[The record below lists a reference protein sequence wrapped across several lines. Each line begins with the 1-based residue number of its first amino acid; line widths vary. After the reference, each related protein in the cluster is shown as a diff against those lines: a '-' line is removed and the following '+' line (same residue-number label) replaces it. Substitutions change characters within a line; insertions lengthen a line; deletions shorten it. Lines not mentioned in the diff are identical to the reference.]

1 MRRRA
6 QVTGTPVR
14 ELVMRADELS
24 TTVASWWRWPFI
36 AGIAILGT
44 LGAMAASQYNEFTRA
59 SADIDRAE
67 SITRAVD
74 DLMTVLVNAETG
86 YRGYLLSGNPIFLE
100 PYRGVDVSARNA
112 MVTLTGLV
120 AGDSRRRDDLSRLTG
135 LVDERLAEMAANISL
150 FDRGDRDSAIA
161 GVRTASGKR
170 IMDQIRIVGGTLKS
184 EQRAVTSNRATQAAS
199 AARAARGFGIA
210 AGSMVLLLSFLGW
223 ALSRTMEHRRQELAA
238 ATIAR
243 LEAER
248 DATMSAAD
256 LARSESFNR
265 TLLDSS
271 ADCIAVLTPGG
282 DVSSL
287 NLAGE
292 RLLLRGEAGT
302 AQPVSFAMLWPD
314 HAEASTEAMRVAIGG
329 GEGRFV
335 ASHDLPGGGRRW
347 WDVIITPARDAA
359 GQVLR
364 LVATARDVTQQRLA
378 DEERLAL
385 LARERAARSEAEH
398 AARIKDDFVST
409 LSHELR
415 TPLNAI
421 LGWVGVLRQDQ
432 QPDTLA
438 KALDVIDRNSRR
450 QSQMIDD
457 LLDMGRIL
465 AGKMRLEVQRV
476 ELATVIEEAI
486 LSAQPSADAK
496 GVRLLKTLGS
506 AAIVRGDSGR
516 LQQVVWNLLSNA
528 IKFTPRGGQVQV
540 TLRKVNSQVHVQV
553 SDTGAGIAPD
563 LVEHVFD
570 RFRQGDA
577 STTRRHGGL
586 GLGLSIVKSLVELH
600 GGSVDAASDGEQTGA
615 TFTVR
620 LPLALASLPP
630 DSHVE
635 VPALPAAMTTSL
647 AGLRVLV
654 LDDEEDAR
662 EVVTRLLEDA
672 GAAVTAAGSA
682 SDAQKLLEG
691 GLVPDVVVS
700 DVGMPERD
708 GYDFIQ
714 AVRRMPPPLRTVP
727 AAALTALA
735 RLEDRKRALLS
746 GFQTHLA
753 KPVDPAELVAT
764 VASLAGR
771 TGRT

>member
-1 MRRRA
+1 
-6 QVTGTPVR
+6 
-14 ELVMRADELS
+14 MRADELS
-24 TTVASWWRWPFI
+24 TKVASWWRWPFI

-59 SADIDRAE
+59 SADIEHAE
-67 SITRAVD
+67 SVTRAVD
-74 DLMTVLVNAETG
+74 DLMAVLVNAETG

-100 PYRGVDVSARNA
+100 PYRGVNANARTA
-112 MVTLTGLV
+112 MITLTGLV
-120 AGDSRRRDDLSRLTG
+120 GDDVRRRDDLSRLAG
-135 LVDERLAEMAANISL
+135 LVEQRLYDMEGNLSRFDAGRREDAVANI
-150 FDRGDRDSAIA
+150 
-161 GVRTASGKR
+161 RTANGKR
-170 IMDQIRIVGGTLKS
+170 IMDQIRLVGGTLKS
-184 EQRAVTSNRATQAAS
+184 EQRAVTSNRAAQAVS

-223 ALSRTMEHRRQELAA
+223 ALSRTMEQRRQEVTA

-248 DATMSAAD
+248 DATASAAD

-282 DVSSL
+282 DVSYL

-292 RLLLRGEAGT
+292 RQLLHGDTTTWQRVAFP
-302 AQPVSFAMLWPD
+302 ALWPG
-314 HAEASTEAMRVAIGG
+314 HADAASDAMRVAIGG

-335 ASHDLPGGGRRW
+335 ASHELPGGGRRW
-347 WDVIITPARDAA
+347 WDVILTPARDAG

-385 LARERAARSEAEH
+385 LARERAARSEAER

-421 LGWVGVLRQDQ
+421 LGWVGVLRHDQ
-432 QPDTLA
+432 QPGTLA
-438 KALDVIDRNSRR
+438 RALDVIDRNSRR

-465 AGKMRLEVQRV
+465 SGKMRLEVQRV

-496 GVRLLKTLGS
+496 EVRLLRTLGS

-540 TLRKVNSQVHVQV
+540 TLRKVNSQVHLQV

-600 GGSVDAASDGEQTGA
+600 GGSVDAASDGEGTGA

-620 LPLALASLPP
+620 LPLALASTQHE
-630 DSHVE
+630 SHVE
-635 VPALPAAMTTSL
+635 GPSAGTPMAASL
-647 AGLRVLV
+647 TGLRVLV

-662 EVVTRLLEDA
+662 DVVTRLLEGA
-672 GAAVTAAGSA
+672 GATVTSAGSA
-682 SDAQKLLEG
+682 ADAQQLLED

-771 TGRT
+771 TGRA

>member
-1 MRRRA
+1 
-6 QVTGTPVR
+6 
-14 ELVMRADELS
+14 MRADELS
-24 TTVASWWRWPFI
+24 AKVASWWRWPFI

-44 LGAMAASQYNEFTRA
+44 LGAMAASQYSEFTRA
-59 SADIDRAE
+59 SADIEHAE
-67 SITRAVD
+67 SVTRAVD

-100 PYRGVDVSARNA
+100 PYRGVNVNARTA

-120 AGDSRRRDDLSRLTG
+120 GDDTRRRDDLSRMAG
-135 LVDERLAEMAANISL
+135 LVEERLSEMAGNVERFEA
-150 FDRGDRDSAIA
+150 GDRDGAVA
-161 GVRTASGKR
+161 NVRTANGKR
-170 IMDQIRIVGGTLKS
+170 IMDQIRMLGGTLKS
-184 EQRAVTSNRATQAAS
+184 EQRAVTSTRATQAAS
-199 AARAARGFGIA
+199 AARAARGFGIG
-210 AGSMVLLLSFLGW
+210 AGSMVIRLSFLGW
-223 ALSRTMEHRRQELAA
+223 ALSRTMEQRRQELAA

-248 DATMSAAD
+248 DATASAAD

-282 DVSSL
+282 DVSYL

-292 RLLLRGEAGT
+292 RLLRRGEAST
-302 AQPVSFAMLWPD
+302 WQQVAFPQLWPEHID
-314 HAEASTEAMRVAIGG
+314 AATDAMRLAISG

-335 ASHDLPGGGRRW
+335 ASHDLPGGRRRW
-347 WDVIITPARDAA
+347 WDVIITPARDTG
-359 GQVLR
+359 GQVLH

-385 LARERAARSEAEH
+385 LASERTARSEAER

-438 KALDVIDRNSRR
+438 KAIDVIDRNSRR

-465 AGKMRLEVQRV
+465 SGKMRLEVQRV

-553 SDTGAGIAPD
+553 SDTGVGIAPD
-563 LVEHVFD
+563 LVDHVFD

-600 GGSVDAASDGEQTGA
+600 GGSVDAASDGEQSGA

-620 LPLALASLPP
+620 LPLALASSHQ
-630 DSHVE
+630 DAHVE
-635 VPALPAAMTTSL
+635 HPAVGSPVAASL

-662 EVVTRLLEDA
+662 DVVTRLLEGA
-672 GAAVTAAGSA
+672 GAAVISAGSA
-682 SDAQKLLEG
+682 ADAQKLLED

-700 DVGMPERD
+700 DVGMPRRD

-727 AAALTALA
+727 AVALTALA

-753 KPVDPAELVAT
+753 KPVDPAELVAV

>member
-1 MRRRA
+1 
-6 QVTGTPVR
+6 
-14 ELVMRADELS
+14 
-24 TTVASWWRWPFI
+24 
-36 AGIAILGT
+36 
-44 LGAMAASQYNEFTRA
+44 
-59 SADIDRAE
+59 
-67 SITRAVD
+67 
-74 DLMTVLVNAETG
+74 
-86 YRGYLLSGNPIFLE
+86 
-100 PYRGVDVSARNA
+100 
-112 MVTLTGLV
+112 
-120 AGDSRRRDDLSRLTG
+120 
-135 LVDERLAEMAANISL
+135 
-150 FDRGDRDSAIA
+150 
-161 GVRTASGKR
+161 
-170 IMDQIRIVGGTLKS
+170 
-184 EQRAVTSNRATQAAS
+184 
-199 AARAARGFGIA
+199 
-210 AGSMVLLLSFLGW
+210 
-223 ALSRTMEHRRQELAA
+223 
-238 ATIAR
+238 
-243 LEAER
+243 
-248 DATMSAAD
+248 MSY
-256 LARSESFNR
+256 
-265 TLLDSS
+265 
-271 ADCIAVLTPGG
+271 
-282 DVSSL
+282 L

-292 RLLLRGEAGT
+292 RQLLRGEPETWQHVAFP
-302 AQPVSFAMLWPD
+302 ALWPD
-314 HAEASTEAMRVAIGG
+314 HGDAATDAMRLATTG

-335 ASHDLPGGGRRW
+335 ASHQPAGGPHRW
-347 WDVIITPARDAA
+347 WDVIITPARDAE
-359 GQVLR
+359 GHVLR
-364 LVATARDVTQQRLA
+364 LVATARDITQQRRA

-385 LARERAARSEAEH
+385 LASEREARSEAER

-438 KALDVIDRNSRR
+438 KAIDVIDRNSRR

-465 AGKMRLEVQRV
+465 SGKMRLEVQRV

-496 GVRLLKTLGS
+496 GVRLLKTTRIGGHRARRLRPP
-506 AAIVRGDSGR
+506 AAGGVEPAEQRHQVHAARRPGAGHPAQGQQPGARAGERHRRRHRARSRGAR
-516 LQQVVWNLLSNA
+516 LRSLPAGGCLDHAASRRA
-528 IKFTPRGGQVQV
+528 GAGPLDREEPRGTARRLG
-540 TLRKVNSQVHVQV
+540 RGGERRRA
-553 SDTGAGIAPD
+553 D
-563 LVEHVFD
+563 
-570 RFRQGDA
+570 
-577 STTRRHGGL
+577 RRH
-586 GLGLSIVKSLVELH
+586 LH
-600 GGSVDAASDGEQTGA
+600 RAAAARARIDAAE
-615 TFTVR
+615 
-620 LPLALASLPP
+620 
-630 DSHVE
+630 SHVD
-635 VPALPAAMTTSL
+635 LPSADITITASL

-662 EVVTRLLEDA
+662 DVVTRLLQDA

-682 SDAQKLLEG
+682 ADAQKLLED

-700 DVGMPERD
+700 DVGMPDRD